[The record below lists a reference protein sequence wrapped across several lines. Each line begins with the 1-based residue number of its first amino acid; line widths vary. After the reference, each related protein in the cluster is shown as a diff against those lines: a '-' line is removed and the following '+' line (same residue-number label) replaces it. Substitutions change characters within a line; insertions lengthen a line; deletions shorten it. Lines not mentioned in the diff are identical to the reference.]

1 MPMEPVGM
9 ARETGT
15 AEENVCRIVSRK
27 NEKKIQPAVLQSMRA
42 LLGSAYHI
50 SLPYST
56 KIPAV
61 SVLA

>member
-9 ARETGT
+9 ARETGV

-56 KIPAV
+56 KILTVSAPA
-61 SVLA
+61 